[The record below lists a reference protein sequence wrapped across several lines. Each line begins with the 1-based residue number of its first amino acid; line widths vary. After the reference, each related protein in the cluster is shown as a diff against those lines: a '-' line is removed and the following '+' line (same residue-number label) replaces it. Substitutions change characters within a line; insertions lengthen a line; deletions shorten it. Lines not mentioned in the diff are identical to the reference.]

1 MKRLLLYLL
10 TMMVTVVAMAKDVT
24 PEEALQKATQFV
36 AKRHAARVQRAPGTA
51 ITTPQ
56 LELTG
61 QVSGLYLFNVSN
73 AGGYVIVSPDDCTEA
88 ILGYSDSGNID
99 PQHMP
104 ENMRAWLQ
112 GYADQIAW
120 ARQNNIQA
128 SNAPRRASREA
139 VAPLLRTYWDQGEP
153 FNNLCPAFGSENTVT
168 GCVAT
173 AMAQVMYYTAKKAGQ
188 TSYTLTTDIPGYTTQ
203 SLGLTVDG
211 VAAGATLDWS
221 QMQDAYG
228 YYKKDGSWINEPY
241 TNAAAT
247 AVAQLMYYCGVSVQ
261 MDYNIGSNGGSGA
274 SATYTE
280 KALRTYFGYD
290 ETVQWLDRNVY
301 SADNW
306 EELVYHEI
314 SNGRPVLYGGQSTG
328 GGHAFVCDGYRT
340 DGYFHINWGWSGSSN
355 NYFLLSA
362 LDPEEQGFGGSSTNT
377 GFNSQQEAVIGI
389 QLKGAGG
396 TVSPAVS
403 TASGVSL
410 KLLSMS
416 INENPTI
423 IGHEVTVTARITNNS
438 KDDYNSYLGI
448 ADLGTGYVLYANAYQ
463 IASGKTKDC
472 DITFPASEEGTKK
485 LDLIYYNDGY
495 WRWGLEFEITIYPKN
510 VTKSMNAYGWA
521 TLSSKYPL
529 DFSETGLTPYIVT
542 GSKGKLVEKTEITKA
557 PGGIG
562 LLIKGEPNQIFT
574 IPVTLETTDDVTGNL
589 MVPVIDAEVIVTKSD
604 DATKE
609 NYVLS
614 VDNEGEKAV
623 FARVNAD
630 AATVEVGKA
639 YLTLPASPGNA
650 PFLSFDDEEGTTGI
664 KSLTPTL
671 SQEEGVYTLD
681 GRKLNGIPT
690 AKGVYIVNGQKVVI
704 K

>member
-1 MKRLLLYLL
+1 
-10 TMMVTVVAMAKDVT
+10 
-24 PEEALQKATQFV
+24 
-36 AKRHAARVQRAPGTA
+36 
-51 ITTPQ
+51 
-56 LELTG
+56 
-61 QVSGLYLFNVSN
+61 
-73 AGGYVIVSPDDCTEA
+73 
-88 ILGYSDSGNID
+88 
-99 PQHMP
+99 
-104 ENMRAWLQ
+104 
-112 GYADQIAW
+112 
-120 ARQNNIQA
+120 
-128 SNAPRRASREA
+128 
-139 VAPLLRTYWDQGEP
+139 
-153 FNNLCPAFGSENTVT
+153 
-168 GCVAT
+168 
-173 AMAQVMYYTAKKAGQ
+173 
-188 TSYTLTTDIPGYTTQ
+188 
-203 SLGLTVDG
+203 
-211 VAAGATLDWS
+211 
-221 QMQDAYG
+221 
-228 YYKKDGSWINEPY
+228 KDGSWINEPY
-241 TNAAAT
+241 TNATAT

-274 SATYTE
+274 SATDIE

-290 ETVQWLDRNVY
+290 ETVQWLDRDAY

-314 SNGRPVLYGGQSTG
+314 SNGRPVLYAGQSTG

-340 DGYFHINWGWSGSSN
+340 DGFFHINWGWAGSSN
-355 NYFLLSA
+355 DYFLLSA
-362 LDPEEQGFGGSSTNT
+362 LDPVEQGFGGSSTNT

-410 KLLSMS
+410 RLLSMS

-423 IGHEVTVTARITNNS
+423 IDHEITVTARITNNS

-448 ADLGTGYVLYANAYQ
+448 YDLGTGYVLYANEYQ

-485 LDLIYYNDGY
+485 LDLIYYNEGY

-510 VTKSMNAYGWA
+510 VTKSMNTFGWA

-562 LLIKGEPNQIFT
+562 LLIKGEPNQYFT

-589 MVPVIDAEVIVTKSD
+589 MVPVINAEVIVTKSD

-639 YLTLPASPGNA
+639 YLTLPASTDNA

-664 KSLTPTL
+664 RSLTPTL

-681 GRKLNGIPT
+681 GRKLNGMPT

>member
-36 AKRHAARVQRAPGTA
+36 AKRHAARVQRAPGTD
-51 ITTPQ
+51 ITTPK
-56 LELTG
+56 LELTA

-128 SNAPRRASREA
+128 SNAPRKTDREA
-139 VAPLLRTYWDQGEP
+139 VAPLLTTLWGQDKAYYDLCVFNGDQ
-153 FNNLCPAFGSENTVT
+153 CVT

-173 AMAQVMYYTAKKAGQ
+173 AMAQVMYYHRWPSATANEIPAFTTASNGYQVPAIPAG
-188 TSYTLTTDIPGYTTQ
+188 S
-203 SLGLTVDG
+203 
-211 VAAGATLDWS
+211 AFDWNNMLQYYDVYVPEGS
-221 QMQDAYG
+221 QYG
-228 YYKKDGSWINEPY
+228 YYAPAHTEEQ
-241 TNAAAT
+241 AL
-247 AVAQLMYYCGVSVQ
+247 AVAQLMHYCGAAV
-261 MDYNIGSNGGSGA
+261 MMNYGTGSSGA
-274 SATYTE
+274 QDTE
-280 KALRTYFGYD
+280 IPYALTHYFNYNANTTVLLERDSYETDDWD
-290 ETVQWLDRNVY
+290 EII
-301 SADNW
+301 
-306 EELVYHEI
+306 YHEV
-314 SNGRPVLYGGQSTG
+314 SNGRPVIYGGLTSNNE
-328 GGHAFVCDGYRT
+328 GHEFVCDGYNNT
-340 DGYFHINWGWSGSSN
+340 DGSYHINWGWMGLSN
-355 NYFLLSA
+355 GYFLLSA
-362 LDPEEQGFGGSSTNT
+362 LDPDAQGTGGSSS
-377 GFNSQQEAVIGI
+377 NSGYKYDQTAVIGI
-389 QLKGAGG
+389 QKPSDTGE
-396 TVSPAVS
+396 VSSAVGNA
-403 TASGVSL
+403 TGISL
-410 KLLSMS
+410 QLLNLTFS
-416 INENPTI
+416 ENPTI
-423 IGHEVTVTARITNNS
+423 EGHDVIISATIKNNSVNNYNSWFSIWKSDISGSISVWSFSVNSGETKVYTQTVTPTNGQRYKIGYVGSDNYLHSLCTTEPVTVYPENIS
-438 KDDYNSYLGI
+438 K
-448 ADLGTGYVLYANAYQ
+448 T
-463 IASGKTKDC
+463 
-472 DITFPASEEGTKK
+472 
-485 LDLIYYNDGY
+485 
-495 WRWGLEFEITIYPKN
+495 
-510 VTKSMNAYGWA
+510 MNQYGWA
-521 TLSSKYPL
+521 TLSSAYPL

-542 GSKGKLVEKTEITKA
+542 GSEGKLVEKTELTKA

-574 IPVTLETTDDVTGNL
+574 IPVTLEATDDVTGNL
-589 MVPVIDAEVIVTKSD
+589 MVPVIDAEVTVTKSV

-630 AATVEVGKA
+630 DATVEVGKA
-639 YLTLPASPGNA
+639 YLTLPASTDNA

-664 KSLTPTL
+664 RSLTPTL

-681 GRKLNGIPT
+681 GRKLNGMPT